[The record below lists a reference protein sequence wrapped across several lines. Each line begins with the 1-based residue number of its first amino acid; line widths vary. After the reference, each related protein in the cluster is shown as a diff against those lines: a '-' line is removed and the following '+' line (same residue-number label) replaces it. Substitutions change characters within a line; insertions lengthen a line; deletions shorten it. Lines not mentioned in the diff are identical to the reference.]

1 MKGFSRIKKWAKA
14 LKLQTLA
21 LYLAARHPGT
31 PCYAKA
37 MAGLVAAYALSPV
50 DLIPDFIPVLGYLDD
65 LIMLPLGIWLAVKMV
80 PEEVWAECREKAES
94 MERVKGPRWIIAVI
108 IRLWGLPLLVS
119 VLLILGKIN

>member
-1 MKGFSRIKKWAKA
+1 
-14 LKLQTLA
+14 
-21 LYLAARHPGT
+21 
-31 PCYAKA
+31 
-37 MAGLVAAYALSPV
+37 MAGLVAAHALSPV

-65 LIMLPLGIWLAVKMV
+65 VIMLPLGIWLAVKMV

-108 IRLWGLPLLVS
+108 IGLWGLPLLVS